1 MINTKRLLP
10 KRIASQAVALALVS
24 VIGLSACSGA
34 GQKETIGGASGAVL
48 GGVLGSQV
56 GKGKGQL
63 VAVGLGA
70 VLGALAGS
78 SIGRSLDEVDKM
90 KINNT
95 ATEELHTLNYG
106 GIKLGATEDQQHNPA
121 RPGNPTGS
129 TGFDLVQPEYREFRC
144 GNAPKDLSEH
154 RWPVLPRIHTDRGYR
169 RRVAT
174 GLWHSLS
181 SARRNLE
188 NRQLS
193 LISFLLSERFLLAF
207 GRRTGMVCRCARCM

>member
-24 VIGLSACSGA
+24 AIGLSACSGA
-34 GQKETIGGASGAVL
+34 GQKETIGGAGGAVL

-90 KINNT
+90 KIN
-95 ATEELHTLNYG
+95 HTTQRALE
-106 GIKLGATEDQQHNPA
+106 TQPDQQASTWSNPNT
-121 RPGNPTGS
+121 GNSGAVTPQKTYQNTDG
-129 TGFDLVQPEYREFRC
+129 QYCREFTQTVDIGGESQQAYGTAC
-144 GNAPKDLSEH
+144 
-154 RWPVLPRIHTDRGYR
+154 
-169 RRVAT
+169 
-174 GLWHSLS
+174 
-181 SARRNLE
+181 
-188 NRQLS
+188 RQPDGTWKI
-193 LISFLLSERFLLAF
+193 IS
-207 GRRTGMVCRCARCM
+207 